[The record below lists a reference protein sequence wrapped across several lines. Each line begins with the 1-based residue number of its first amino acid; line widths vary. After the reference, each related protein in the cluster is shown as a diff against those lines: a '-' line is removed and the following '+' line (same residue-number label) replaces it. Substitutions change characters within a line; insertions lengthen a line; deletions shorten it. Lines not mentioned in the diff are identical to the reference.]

1 MVSVCFSRFYPQ
13 FLSRASESRQAFL
26 TIEDS
31 LGLQF
36 LSLFVFRWIWYLDKM
51 IFLKLLHFFNL
62 LNFLHAYRVKHCR
75 EPAKVREIKAVLFAS
90 SALKSQNWKKRKFF
104 FEMAEFKGLTVVRW
118 HPGSEP
124 AVKRLDEILMKSYVC
139 IWWVSCW
146 FQIADQDF
154 TTPSC
159 LYQWLVTFVSNEK
172 LGSSNA
178 VRELFKTCCTSS
190 CTLHGLPKS

>member
-1 MVSVCFSRFYPQ
+1 
-13 FLSRASESRQAFL
+13 
-26 TIEDS
+26 
-31 LGLQF
+31 
-36 LSLFVFRWIWYLDKM
+36 
-51 IFLKLLHFFNL
+51 
-62 LNFLHAYRVKHCR
+62 
-75 EPAKVREIKAVLFAS
+75 
-90 SALKSQNWKKRKFF
+90 
-104 FEMAEFKGLTVVRW
+104 MAEFKGLTVVRW

-139 IWWVSCW
+139 IWSVSCW

-172 LGSSNA
+172 LGSSHA

-190 CTLHGLPKS
+190 CTLHGLPKSYSHVQLKKLTKPQQFFVVTKNPVSKKQIFLKFMNKEEIGRAERNGSREGGGASPAGQDDSKN

>member
-1 MVSVCFSRFYPQ
+1 MQNNFLPKLVHTTRPGFQFLLMKKTSINIFVNRVVSVCFSRFYPQ

-75 EPAKVREIKAVLFAS
+75 EPAKVREITAALFAS
-90 SALKSQNWKKRKFF
+90 SAFKNQNWRKRKKFSWDGRIQRTNSRS
-104 FEMAEFKGLTVVRW
+104 MT
-118 HPGSEP
+118 S
-124 AVKRLDEILMKSYVC
+124 
-139 IWWVSCW
+139 W
-146 FQIADQDF
+146 FWAR
-154 TTPSC
+154 C
-159 LYQWLVTFVSNEK
+159 K
-172 LGSSNA
+172 
-178 VRELFKTCCTSS
+178 
-190 CTLHGLPKS
+190 